1 MTADLTPYAPS
12 SSLTPGRP
20 LGLCPQS
27 LDEALRLAEIMAQ
40 SDIVPKDFIGKPGNI
55 LVAIQW
61 GAEIGMAPLQAMSHI
76 AVINGRPALW
86 GDALLAI
93 VRGSGLLASFE
104 EQIGADS
111 ATCTAQRRGEAPI
124 SRTFSREDAK
134 QAGLLGKA
142 GPWTQYPKRM
152 LQMRARAWVLRD
164 LFPDIIRG
172 LHVAEEAQDL
182 PVERAMGPAEVLAPG
197 SGASRSGGGGTP
209 GAGGHPGRSPGG
221 GLMANYAKAILL
233 GHLGRDPEN
242 RYLRDG
248 TPVTH
253 FSLATSRQRGT
264 SPTTTWWRCACF
276 GKPGAVIA
284 QYARQGDP
292 LLVEGEPTL
301 RAYQHQGVERQAL
314 EVLVTSFAFVKGKVE
329 PLAPAPNPPAAS
341 AAWEDEIP
349 F

>member
-27 LDEALRLAEIMAQ
+27 LDEALRLAEIMAK
-40 SDIVPKDFIGKPGNI
+40 SDIVPKDYIGKPGNI

-61 GAEIGMAPLQAMSHI
+61 GAEIGLAPLQAMSHI

-104 EQIGADS
+104 EDIGADS

-142 GPWTQYPKRM
+142 GPWSQYPRRM
-152 LQMRARAWVLRD
+152 MQMRARAWVLRD
-164 LFPDIIRG
+164 LFPDVIRG

-182 PVERAMGPAEVLAPG
+182 PVERAMGPAEVLAPAN
-197 SGASRSGGGGTP
+197 GASRTAAVKACLARRQPAEPTGT
-209 GAGGHPGRSPGG
+209 A
-221 GLMANYAKAILL
+221 AQA
-233 GHLGRDPEN
+233 
-242 RYLRDG
+242 
-248 TPVTH
+248 PVTP
-253 FSLATSRQRGT
+253 AEPAETAAET
-264 SPTTTWWRCACF
+264 
-276 GKPGAVIA
+276 
-284 QYARQGDP
+284 
-292 LLVEGEPTL
+292 PTL
-301 RAYQHQGVERQAL
+301 DSVLRMIQDAYTDQE
-314 EVLVTSFAFVKGKVE
+314 
-329 PLAPAPNPPAAS
+329 LADAS
-341 AAWEDEIP
+341 AAAKLLGEEQDKRQARQAFKARREEIQRLAAEEARLEREAIQAEAREAA
-349 F
+349 

>member
-27 LDEALRLAEIMAQ
+27 LDEALRLAEIMAK
-40 SDIVPKDFIGKPGNI
+40 SDIVPKDYIGKPGNI

-61 GAEIGMAPLQAMSHI
+61 GAEIGLAPLQAMSHI

-104 EQIGADS
+104 EDIGADS

-142 GPWTQYPKRM
+142 GPWSQYPRRM
-152 LQMRARAWVLRD
+152 MQMRARAWVLRD
-164 LFPDIIRG
+164 LFPDVIRG

-182 PVERAMGPAEVLAPG
+182 PVERAMGPAEVLAPAN
-197 SGASRSGGGGTP
+197 GASRTAAVKARLAQRQPVAALAQKEEKVDQAEGGVEAPSLESVLRMIQDAYTDQEL
-209 GAGGHPGRSPGG
+209 ADASE
-221 GLMANYAKAILL
+221 AAKRL
-233 GHLGRDPEN
+233 GEEQDK
-242 RYLRDG
+242 
-248 TPVTH
+248 
-253 FSLATSRQRGT
+253 RQ
-264 SPTTTWWRCACF
+264 
-276 GKPGAVIA
+276 
-284 QYARQGDP
+284 ARQAFKARREEIQR
-292 LLVEGEPTL
+292 LAAEEARL
-301 RAYQHQGVERQAL
+301 EREAIQA
-314 EVLVTSFAFVKGKVE
+314 EARE
-329 PLAPAPNPPAAS
+329 AA
-341 AAWEDEIP
+341 
-349 F
+349 